1 MFKTNKLLIITI
13 ALVFFG
19 NFFLPATSLAKNVI
33 YATSTKD
40 SDYDGLTD
48 QGEIQIY
55 KTNPQNP
62 DSDSDSYLDGVE
74 ILAGTNPLDPNSP
87 QTAAVPVNLNLNQTS
102 AQTTSLWPWYM
113 ARTSGIVSYLLLF
126 LLIISGSGIKTSS
139 LFRLVS
145 PTTAWLN
152 HRYLGIALTFSTI
165 IHLGSLLADNFLKFT
180 VIDILIPFISSFKPL
195 YLSLGII
202 GFYLFLAI
210 IISSIFYMNR
220 LPKIWRV
227 LHYLTYPAFI
237 ILFIHGY
244 FIGTDTTTNLMQ
256 LIYLTTGIIVALQF
270 SYRLY
275 FSYKQQ

>member
-1 MFKTNKLLIITI
+1 MFKTNKLLIVTITLI
-13 ALVFFG
+13 FFS
-19 NFFLPATSLAKNVI
+19 NFFLPATLLAENVI
-33 YATSTKD
+33 YATSAKD

-62 DSDSDSYLDGVE
+62 DSDSDSYLDGAE

-87 QTAAVPVNLNLNQTS
+87 QIVSTTDLNLSKTS
-102 AQTTSLWPWYM
+102 VPATSLWPWFV
-113 ARTSGIVSYLLLF
+113 ARASGIVSYLLLF
-126 LLIISGSGIKTSS
+126 LLIVSGSGIKTSS

-152 HRYLGIALTFSTI
+152 HRYLGIALTFSTL
-165 IHLGSLLADNFLKFT
+165 IHLGSLLTDNFLKFT
-180 VIDILIPFISSFKPL
+180 VIDILVPFISSFKPL

-210 IISSIFYMNR
+210 IIFSIFYMNK

-275 FSYKQQ
+275 FSYKQH